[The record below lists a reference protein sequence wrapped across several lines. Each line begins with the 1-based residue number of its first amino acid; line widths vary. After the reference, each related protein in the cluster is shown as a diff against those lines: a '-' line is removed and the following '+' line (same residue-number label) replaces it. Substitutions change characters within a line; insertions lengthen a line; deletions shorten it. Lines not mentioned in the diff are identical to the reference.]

1 MEKIPIDGGL
11 KTDTLKKMKKEKVIL
26 TCNQKNILRYLCDSK
41 NFVENSNCTKFQ
53 TDRKYNYFVL

>member
-11 KTDTLKKMKKEKVIL
+11 KTDTFKKNEKRKSYLDVQSKKYFAL
-26 TCNQKNILRYLCDSK
+26 SLRSK